1 MSDWVFA
8 GDGGRL
14 SASIV
19 DGTATDY
26 GVSVATNAS
35 ANTKGNYA
43 SLTSS
48 LPIAAQGGFWWD
60 ISTTAGVFDYSFD
73 LAIGTAGNEKI
84 IVPDMFF
91 SGAAEVNR
99 SIFMPL
105 QIPSGVTVRARGQ
118 STTGTKASLHAIT
131 PVGLGWLGSEVPQ
144 RCESLGVT
152 TSSATHG
159 VSVTPSAT
167 INTKGSYAVIGSP
180 TIDYR
185 YLLVILGYQLSGVRT
200 SSNARLD
207 IAIGAGGSEQVIL
220 PNLRYR
226 NCNTTQEP
234 VRQLF
239 LGPFPVGIPAGASIS
254 ARCQA
259 DAASA
264 LAIDVAVLGFGG

>member
-1 MSDWVFA
+1 VSDWVFG
-8 GDGGRL
+8 GDGGRE

-48 LPIAAQGGFWWD
+48 LPIAAQGGFWWN
-60 ISTTAGVFDYSFD
+60 ISTTVGAFDFSFD
-73 LAIGTAGNEKI
+73 LAVGTAGNEKI
-84 IVPDMFF
+84 IIPDMFF
-91 SGAAEVNR
+91 AGSAEVNR

-105 QIPSGVTVRARGQ
+105 QIPAGSTVRARGQ
-118 STTGTKASLHAIT
+118 STTGTKASLHSVT
-131 PVGLGWLGSEVPQ
+131 PVGLGWLGSEMPQ

-152 TSSATHG
+152 TSAATHG
-159 VSVTPSAT
+159 VSVTPNAT
-167 INTKGSYAVIGSP
+167 INTKGSYAAIGTSNFA
-180 TIDYR
+180 YR
-185 YLLVILGYQLSGVRT
+185 FLLVILGFQLSGART
-200 SSNARLD
+200 GSNARLD
-207 IAIGAGGSEQVIL
+207 IAVGTAGSEQVIL

-234 VRQLF
+234 VKQMF
-239 LGPFPVGIPAGASIS
+239 LGPFPVGIAGGTSIS

-259 DAASA
+259 DQASA
-264 LAIDVAVLGFGG
+264 LAIDVALLGFGG